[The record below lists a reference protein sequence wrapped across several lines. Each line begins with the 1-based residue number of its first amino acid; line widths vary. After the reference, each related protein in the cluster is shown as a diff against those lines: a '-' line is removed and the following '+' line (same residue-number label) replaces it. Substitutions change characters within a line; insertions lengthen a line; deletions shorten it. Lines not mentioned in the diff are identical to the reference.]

1 MGHLTSFEHDGHFQL
16 VPFLQKFNSVRNLEL
31 VVMRINVQTELD
43 LLDLLRLIVP
53 LLILHLLF
61 LFIAQ
66 FAEIHDPAD
75 RILEVPE
82 EIGKRLQEL
91 SCPHCAVPFP
101 PYTFPAS
108 EEEVVNLAKKINQS
122 AQVLR
127 RFGVTLSYHN
137 HSQEFQHFNGKRM
150 LDIIY
155 ANAPDI
161 QAELDT
167 FWVQRGGDNPE
178 RWIRRFPGRTDVLHI
193 KDYGIVP
200 PNEIVMCPIGDGNL
214 DWDVLLTAA
223 EQCGVK
229 YYVVEHDGD
238 CADPFESFAA
248 SMRFLKGNF
257 VS

>member
-1 MGHLTSFEHDGHFQL
+1 
-16 VPFLQKFNSVRNLEL
+16 
-31 VVMRINVQTELD
+31 
-43 LLDLLRLIVP
+43 
-53 LLILHLLF
+53 
-61 LFIAQ
+61 
-66 FAEIHDPAD
+66 
-75 RILEVPE
+75 
-82 EIGKRLQEL
+82 
-91 SCPHCAVPFP
+91 
-101 PYTFPAS
+101 
-108 EEEVVNLAKKINQS
+108 
-122 AQVLR
+122 
-127 RFGVTLSYHN
+127 
-137 HSQEFQHFNGKRM
+137 M

-229 YYVVEHDGD
+229 YYVVEHDGN
-238 CADPFESFAA
+238 CPDPFESFRRSAE
-248 SMRFLKGNF
+248 FLRKNYIR
-257 VS
+257 

>member
-1 MGHLTSFEHDGHFQL
+1 MKPSQLGAQMYSFREFIKTPEEVRSTLREIRKMGYEAVQL
-16 VPFLQKFNSVRNLEL
+16 SSSIAPMPNAELSAMLKENNL
-31 VVMRINVQTELD
+31 I
-43 LLDLLRLIVP
+43 P
-53 LLILHLLF
+53 CSS
-61 LFIAQ
+61 
-66 FAEIHDPAD
+66 HDPAD

-248 SMRFLKGNF
+248 SMRFVKGNF